1 MPPPTTSFIYRVES
15 DKPLLAAV
23 ARLYVA
29 SMADTP
35 TGRKAD
41 GWRDQLRH
49 LLREQ
54 GRAQVIDDLMAMV
67 DGLTMRHAVTLADLA
82 EKTPSDLLPTVGA

>member
-1 MPPPTTSFIYRVES
+1 MSTTTFIYRVES

-23 ARLYVA
+23 ARLYIA
-29 SMADTP
+29 SIADTP
-35 TGRKAD
+35 TCRKAE

-54 GRAQVIDDLMAMV
+54 GRAQVIDDLLDMV
-67 DGLTMRHAVTLADLA
+67 DGLTTRHAVTLADLA
-82 EKTPSDLLPTVGA
+82 EQAPSDRVPAVSG

>member
-1 MPPPTTSFIYRVES
+1 MFSPATTFTYRIES

-29 SMADTP
+29 SMANTP
-35 TGRKAD
+35 TCRRAD

-49 LLREQ
+49 LLREH
-54 GRAQVIDDLMAMV
+54 GRAQVIDDLMDMV
-67 DGLTMRHAVTLADLA
+67 DGLTMRQAVTLADLA
-82 EKTPSDLLPTVGA
+82 EKTPSDLVPVVT